1 MKNSVFCW
9 SHPISDL
16 LLSLFSCW
24 HLDSSHVLFGMKF
37 QQYPSFPGLV
47 LVSNWLII
55 LSLLTLHISRAGA
68 GMNTNLNLILPSK
81 KLKYYILFEHFT
93 ISPASDI
100 YIIPNTMIGTTL
112 IFPGNYVAILGLFS
126 LYLCGSLH
134 TLGWDLLEH
143 KSNVLFIFISSNLY
157 TQLCYIIYWELTIY
171 SYSKLDARNNTESKN
186 IHVFA
191 LMKLTVW

>member
-68 GMNTNLNLILPSK
+68 GMNTNFWIPFFLQKNSNITSSLNILPSV
-81 KLKYYILFEHFT
+81 LHIYHSKYNDRHNPYIPRE
-93 ISPASDI
+93 
-100 YIIPNTMIGTTL
+100 
-112 IFPGNYVAILGLFS
+112 
-126 LYLCGSLH
+126 LCGYLRTFL
-134 TLGWDLLEH
+134 TLFMWQPPYPRLGSPW
-143 KSNVLFIFISSNLY
+143 
-157 TQLCYIIYWELTIY
+157 T
-171 SYSKLDARNNTESKN
+171 
-186 IHVFA
+186 
-191 LMKLTVW
+191 